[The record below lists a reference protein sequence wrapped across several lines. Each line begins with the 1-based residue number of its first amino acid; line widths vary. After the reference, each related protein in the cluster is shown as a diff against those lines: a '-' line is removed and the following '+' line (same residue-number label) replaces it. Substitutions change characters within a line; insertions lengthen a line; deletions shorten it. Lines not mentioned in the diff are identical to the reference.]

1 MWASRWSTLVG
12 RRLIQL
18 YAIAAAV
25 VLAYPTVQLFIVAVS
40 DDIVF
45 PPRYFSLDAFR
56 LERLPTLLETMPFSI
71 ALGVVTTVVLLAL
84 AIPTAY
90 ATERLRFRGRALA
103 SAAIFLPVIIPGVGY
118 MVALGTAYILVFP
131 SLIGSFTGVLLPT
144 VIFNL
149 VWTVRAIQSSLSVT
163 DPAYED
169 AALMLGASRVRAFFT
184 VTLPAIAPGIAV
196 GAMITFANATTAFTA
211 PFFLGRTTALTT
223 TVGIFNELSRFSLTP
238 RLAAE
243 SLVVELIV
251 MAFVLAAYLVAR
263 KRFRG
268 LII

>member
-1 MWASRWSTLVG
+1 MWASRRSMLVG

-18 YAIAAAV
+18 YALAAAV
-25 VLAYPTVQLFIVAVS
+25 ILAYPTVQLFIVAAS

-45 PPRYFSLDAFR
+45 PPRFFSFDAFR

-71 ALGVVTTVVLLAL
+71 ALGVATTVVLLAL
-84 AIPTAY
+84 AIPTSY
-90 ATERLRFRGRALA
+90 ATQRMLFRGRALA
-103 SAAIFLPVIIPGVGY
+103 SAAIFLPVIIPGS
-118 MVALGTAYILVFP
+118 GTWWP
-131 SLIGSFTGVLLPT
+131 SGRPTSWSSPDLIGSFPGVLLPT

-149 VWTVRAIQSSLSVT
+149 VWTVRAVQSSLSVT

-169 AALMLGASRVRAFFT
+169 AALMLGASRIRAFFT

-211 PFFLGRTTALTT
+211 PFFLGRTTAHDDGRDLQRAQPLQPDPETRRRSAGRRAHRHG
-223 TVGIFNELSRFSLTP
+223 VRAGCLPHGPQALP
-238 RLAAE
+238 
-243 SLVVELIV
+243 
-251 MAFVLAAYLVAR
+251 
-263 KRFRG
+263 G